1 MNLCVDKPDAE
12 RLMTSGGD
20 ARLILAP
27 ETGLN
32 RYYSAPRPSG
42 ALAYASSTANDISA
56 AAYARA
62 EAVLAE
68 LGAAP
73 APAVY
78 AARLEAMRYVLS
90 RFDYPDRDNDL
101 VGEPDPQIVG
111 SAASILD
118 ADKCPAVTPRTED
131 D

>member
-1 MNLCVDKPDAE
+1 MTVCVEQPDAA

-20 ARLILAP
+20 ARLVLAR

-32 RYYSAPRPSG
+32 RYYSAPRPSD

-56 AAYARA
+56 AAYVRA
-62 EAVLAE
+62 EQVLAE

-78 AARLEAMRYVLS
+78 AKRLE
-90 RFDYPDRDNDL
+90 
-101 VGEPDPQIVG
+101 
-111 SAASILD
+111 
-118 ADKCPAVTPRTED
+118 
-131 D
+131 